1 MPATMI
7 EDRRTVN
14 TVQLKKQVL
23 RAFKL
28 KRPLFVW
35 GGPGIGKSNLIEQIV
50 NSGDLGKACMFDM
63 RLGLVEPTDIR
74 GVPYYNKESGKMDWA
89 DPVDLPSEEVA
100 KQYDTVV
107 LFLDEFNQAVP
118 AVQAASYQLVLNRRV
133 GQYKLPDNVVVIAA
147 GNRETDKGVS
157 YRMPKPLENRFGHFE
172 LKCEFLPWL
181 DWAVKV
187 GTKRPAP
194 IHPDVVGYLTVHKAD
209 LYKIDPT
216 SSSRGFATP
225 RTWEFVS
232 DNLDGIEDTDFSD
245 NDIIDMVS
253 AYVGE
258 GLALKFN
265 THMKMSAKMPNP
277 TDIISGKV
285 TEVSSDTDIS
295 AKYSLSTSIAYE
307 LKELLETTEKEG
319 KEETFTKAMDN
330 VLAFMMKNF
339 ETELV
344 LASGRVMLNTYKLPV
359 HPKKNKHAPEFFK
372 RYGKLILG
380 TDDE

>member
-1 MPATMI
+1 
-7 EDRRTVN
+7 
-14 TVQLKKQVL
+14 
-23 RAFKL
+23 
-28 KRPLFVW
+28 
-35 GGPGIGKSNLIEQIV
+35 
-50 NSGDLGKACMFDM
+50 
-63 RLGLVEPTDIR
+63 
-74 GVPYYNKESGKMDWA
+74 
-89 DPVDLPSEEVA
+89 
-100 KQYDTVV
+100 
-107 LFLDEFNQAVP
+107 
-118 AVQAASYQLVLNRRV
+118 
-133 GQYKLPDNVVVIAA
+133 
-147 GNRETDKGVS
+147 
-157 YRMPKPLENRFGHFE
+157 MPKPLENRFGHFE

-194 IHPDVVGYLTVHKAD
+194 IHADVVGYLTCHKQD
-209 LYKIDPT
+209 LYTFDPT

-232 DNLDGIEDTDFSD
+232 DNLEGIEDTDFTD

-285 TEVSSDTDIS
+285 TEVASDTDVS

-307 LKELLETTEKEG
+307 LKELLETTERNG

-344 LASGRVMLNTYKLPV
+344 VMGAKIALTNYKLPFDPSKLKSFDRF
-359 HPKKNKHAPEFFK
+359 HKKF
-372 RYGKLILG
+372 GKYVI
-380 TDDE
+380 TAMESK